1 MAINPVTLDN
11 VKIYYDKDGK
21 ASEVLMSYATF
32 RQIEAI
38 LDEVTPREQQYVLS
52 ESWQARI
59 REGEADIK
67 AGRTRTA
74 TSENLDAALEW
85 LDE

>member
-1 MAINPVTLDN
+1 MAINPAALDDA
-11 VKIYYDKDGK
+11 KIYCDRDGQ

-38 LDEVTPREQQYVLS
+38 FDEVMPHEQQYALS

-74 TSENLDAALEW
+74 ASENLDAALEW